1 MRTKTASSE
10 TTSLD
15 LPDLKKQGLI
25 YHIRKEPVLY
35 IMILFPIIHYI
46 IFRYIPIYGLTVA
59 FQKFSLT
66 KGYFRSEWVGF
77 KNFVAFF
84 KDPYLYRIVRNTF
97 IISILELIFE
107 FPAPIILALMLN
119 ELKNQTFKR
128 SVQTI
133 SYLPHFISTVVLI
146 GIVRMY
152 FASDG
157 MVNQLLTIMGL
168 KAHRFLVEPQWFR
181 PLYIGSGIWK
191 GIGWGSILYLA
202 ALTGINVEL
211 YEAAYVDGANRFK
224 RMWHV
229 TLPGISPTIIL
240 LLILKIGSMMN
251 VGFSKVFL
259 LYSPMSYEVADV
271 ISTYVYRRG
280 FLEFQVSYATAVGL
294 FNSVINCTLLVFA
307 NYLAK
312 RFSETSLW

>member
-1 MRTKTASSE
+1 VSGE
-10 TTSLD
+10 TTAVG
-15 LPDLKKQGLI
+15 LPELKKQGLI
-25 YHIRKEPVLY
+25 YHIKKEPVLY
-35 IMILFPIIHYI
+35 IMILFPIIHYT
-46 IFRYIPIYGLTVA
+46 IFRYIPIYGITVA
-59 FQKFSLT
+59 FQKFSVA
-66 KGYFRSEWVGF
+66 KGYFRSPWVGF
-77 KNFVAFF
+77 KNFAIFF
-84 KDPYLYRIVRNTF
+84 QDPYLFRIVRNTF
-97 IISILELIFE
+97 IINILELVFE
-107 FPAPIILALMLN
+107 FPAPIFLALMLN

-146 GIVRMY
+146 GILRMY

-157 MVNQLLTIMGL
+157 MVNQLLTLMGL
-168 KAHRFLVEPQWFR
+168 KAQRFLVEPQWFR

-191 GIGWGSILYLA
+191 NIGWGSILYLA

-211 YEAAYVDGANRFK
+211 YEASYVDGANRFR

-229 TLPGISPTIIL
+229 TLPGIRPTIIL
-240 LLILKIGSMMN
+240 LFILRIGRMMN

-259 LYSPMSYEVADV
+259 LYSPMTYEVADV

-280 FLEFQVSYATAVGL
+280 LLEWQISYATAVGL
-294 FNSVINCTLLVFA
+294 FNSLINCLLLVVA

-312 RFSETSLW
+312 RFTETSLW